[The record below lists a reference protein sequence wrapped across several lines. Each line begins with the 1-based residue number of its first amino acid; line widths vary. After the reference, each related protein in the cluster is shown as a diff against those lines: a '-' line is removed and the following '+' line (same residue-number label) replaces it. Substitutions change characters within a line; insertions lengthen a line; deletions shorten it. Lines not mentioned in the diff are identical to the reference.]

1 MNIKEKMLP
10 VFNWKKK
17 SVDPEVTLKLEL
29 AGKSFKVAI
38 INMFKDF
45 KEKVNIMSK

>member
-10 VFNWKKK
+10 VFNWRKKTPK
-17 SVDPEVTLKLEL
+17 QSVDPEVTLNLEL

-38 INMFKDF
+38 INMFKDL
-45 KEKVNIMSK
+45 KERWI